1 MKLENILLTSKFEK
15 KVKIVDFGIAGLAS
29 NFNVD
34 KLDVGSLSYMA
45 PEVLSGRAKRL
56 GPSIDIWAL
65 GVILY
70 ALICGTL
77 PFTKNNQQ
85 MTISAIIE
93 GNYTFPLISISNLL
107 KDLLSKML
115 NTDESHR
122 IRMYEILNHPW
133 VA

>member
-1 MKLENILLTSKFEK
+1 MIHRDLKLENILLTTKFDR

-45 PEVLSGRAKRL
+45 PEVLSGRAKKL

-70 ALICGTL
+70 ALVCGTL
-77 PFTKNNQQ
+77 PFTKNN
-85 MTISAIIE
+85 
-93 GNYTFPLISISNLL
+93 
-107 KDLLSKML
+107 
-115 NTDESHR
+115 
-122 IRMYEILNHPW
+122 
-133 VA
+133 